1 MSKIIDIKAR
11 EILDSR
17 GYPTVEVTVK
27 SERGIGIAA
36 VPSGASTGSR
46 EALELRDNDER
57 YCGKGVLKAVNNV
70 NTIIKD
76 ALLGMDV
83 THQKEIDYKMIELDG
98 TPNKSKLGANATLG
112 VSLAC
117 IKAAAS
123 EAHKELYEY
132 LNPREKRIPKLMFN
146 IINGGMHAKN
156 NLDIQ
161 EFMIVP
167 KRESFKEGLRCASEV
182 FHALKKI
189 LDNEV
194 LPNKLILSSHK
205 NVSDLREYMFKI
217 GYKIEK
223 EIIVYENNIYYNII
237 KYVKG
242 KDNLSKYDLL
252 VGLSNDINYK
262 KHLLNKYKEIYEKS
276 HDKKYLEFINII
288 ERKQD

>member
-1 MSKIIDIKAR
+1 MNRLEA
-11 EILDSR
+11 
-17 GYPTVEVTVK
+17 
-27 SERGIGIAA
+27 IASL
-36 VPSGASTGSR
+36 V
-46 EALELRDNDER
+46 DNDALVVDIGTDHAYLPIYLYENDIT
-57 YCGKGVLKAVNNV
+57 KNIVASDISSN
-70 NTIIKD
+70 
-76 ALLGMDV
+76 ALL
-83 THQKEIDYKMIELDG
+83 
-98 TPNKSKLGANATLG
+98 
-112 VSLAC
+112 
-117 IKAAAS
+117 
-123 EAHKELYEY
+123 
-132 LNPREKRIPKLMFN
+132 F
-146 IINGGMHAKN
+146 AKN
-156 NLDIQ
+156 NLEKHNLSSKIKLVVSDGFKNLDECFDIAIISGVGT
-161 EFMIVP
+161 ETI
-167 KRESFKEGLRCASEV
+167 
-182 FHALKKI
+182 KKI

-237 KYVKG
+237 KYVQG

>member
-1 MSKIIDIKAR
+1 MNRIEA
-11 EILDSR
+11 
-17 GYPTVEVTVK
+17 
-27 SERGIGIAA
+27 IASL
-36 VPSGASTGSR
+36 V
-46 EALELRDNDER
+46 DNDALVVDIGTDHAYLPIYLYENDIT
-57 YCGKGVLKAVNNV
+57 KNIVASDISSN
-70 NTIIKD
+70 
-76 ALLGMDV
+76 ALL
-83 THQKEIDYKMIELDG
+83 
-98 TPNKSKLGANATLG
+98 
-112 VSLAC
+112 
-117 IKAAAS
+117 
-123 EAHKELYEY
+123 
-132 LNPREKRIPKLMFN
+132 F
-146 IINGGMHAKN
+146 AKN
-156 NLDIQ
+156 NLEKHNLSSKIKLVVSDGFKNLDECFDIAIISGVGT
-161 EFMIVP
+161 ETI
-167 KRESFKEGLRCASEV
+167 
-182 FHALKKI
+182 KKI

>member
-1 MSKIIDIKAR
+1 MNRIEA
-11 EILDSR
+11 
-17 GYPTVEVTVK
+17 
-27 SERGIGIAA
+27 IASL
-36 VPSGASTGSR
+36 V
-46 EALELRDNDER
+46 DNDALVVDIGTDHAYLPIYLYENDIT
-57 YCGKGVLKAVNNV
+57 KNIVASDISSN
-70 NTIIKD
+70 
-76 ALLGMDV
+76 ALL
-83 THQKEIDYKMIELDG
+83 
-98 TPNKSKLGANATLG
+98 
-112 VSLAC
+112 
-117 IKAAAS
+117 
-123 EAHKELYEY
+123 
-132 LNPREKRIPKLMFN
+132 F
-146 IINGGMHAKN
+146 AKN
-156 NLDIQ
+156 NLEKHNLRGKIKLVVSDGFKNLDECFDIAIISGVGT
-161 EFMIVP
+161 ETI
-167 KRESFKEGLRCASEV
+167 
-182 FHALKKI
+182 KKI